1 MLTGQPIGPKRAR
14 ALQFFGRT
22 VGGTYLTLAILGL
35 LMTGLTPLAPSEGSI
50 LGVFS
55 LNPLSSL
62 LHLAVG
68 LAAVPMAER
77 QTTAQ
82 RLALWLGAA
91 MLVWAVVGFALDG
104 SSADIFATGVET
116 NLLHL
121 ATGLVGLGLA
131 IGMPRRSPAAA

>member
-1 MLTGQPIGPKRAR
+1 VAGA
-14 ALQFFGRT
+14 
-22 VGGTYLTLAILGL
+22 YLTLAVLGL
-35 LMTGLTPLAPSEGSI
+35 LMAGLTPLAPSEGSI
-50 LGVFS
+50 LAVFS
-55 LNPLSSL
+55 VNPLSSL

-82 RLALWLGAA
+82 RLALWVGAA
-91 MLVWAVVGFALDG
+91 MLVWAVVGFGLDG